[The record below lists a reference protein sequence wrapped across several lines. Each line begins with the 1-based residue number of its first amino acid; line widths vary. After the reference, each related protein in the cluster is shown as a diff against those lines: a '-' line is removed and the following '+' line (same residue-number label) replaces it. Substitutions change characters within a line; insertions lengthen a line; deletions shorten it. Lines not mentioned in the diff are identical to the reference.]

1 MLTVNGED
9 IQAFEFGSAEE
20 ADAAAGGVSA
30 TGSSIVTTM
39 ADGTRMASMITWVAP
54 PHFYKAG
61 KLIVIYVGSDND
73 VIDALQDAMGPQF
86 AGGEAPTP
94 APGAQPVPQRPSPEM
109 IERLAPRLSVMT
121 LAVAMAREGRGPFDN
136 FLPCVR
142 RGVINYYNTDAGRH
156 ATFSGCDL
164 GDGIIVHGSG
174 ELKLVGLE
182 RSTEIRVD
190 RITISRIIWE
200 GELTAAIDGET
211 EVQIKRTEMASVGI
225 QLKWGSGSISDRLH
239 LDSLTV
245 TLLGKTMKVDDE
257 TLISQ
262 LFDTSAM
269 DINSIPNPSRSLS
282 ALTESDMKR
291 LVYDEAIFLVSFLPN
306 EVMESQRGDHTR
318 EHPCGTSVVTQ
329 NLEDRTTRIDN
340 IWNNCD
346 LTSSGLFM
354 DGTFSVE
361 GNFDEKLVAI
371 TIEGALTVGGGIPKI
386 AIRRYEWSLEG
397 ANSIIGEV
405 RISGK
410 IYGEANERSFSFDLI
425 LDD

>member
-1 MLTVNGED
+1 
-9 IQAFEFGSAEE
+9 
-20 ADAAAGGVSA
+20 
-30 TGSSIVTTM
+30 
-39 ADGTRMASMITWVAP
+39 
-54 PHFYKAG
+54 
-61 KLIVIYVGSDND
+61 
-73 VIDALQDAMGPQF
+73 
-86 AGGEAPTP
+86 
-94 APGAQPVPQRPSPEM
+94 
-109 IERLAPRLSVMT
+109 MT

-164 GDGIIVHGSG
+164 GDGIIVHGRG
-174 ELKLVGLE
+174 ELKMVGLE
-182 RSTEIRVD
+182 RSFENRVD

-200 GELTAAIDGET
+200 GELKAAIDGET
-211 EVQIKRTEMASVGI
+211 GVQIKRFEMASVGM
-225 QLKWGSGSISDRLH
+225 QLKGGSGSISDKLQ

-269 DINSIPNPSRSLS
+269 DINSVPNPTKSLS

-291 LVYDEAIFLVSFLPN
+291 LAYDGTTFLALIVLN
-306 EVMESQRGDHTR
+306 EFMESQRGDHTH
-318 EHPCGTSVVTQ
+318 ENPCGASVVTQ
-329 NLEDRTTRIDN
+329 NLVDQTTRIDN
-340 IWNNCD
+340 TWNNCD
-346 LTSSGLFM
+346 LTSGGLFM

-361 GNFDEKLVAI
+361 GNFDEKLVSI

-397 ANSIIGEV
+397 ANSLLGEV

-410 IYGEANERSFSFDLI
+410 IYGEADERSFSFDLI

>member
-1 MLTVNGED
+1 
-9 IQAFEFGSAEE
+9 
-20 ADAAAGGVSA
+20 
-30 TGSSIVTTM
+30 
-39 ADGTRMASMITWVAP
+39 
-54 PHFYKAG
+54 
-61 KLIVIYVGSDND
+61 
-73 VIDALQDAMGPQF
+73 
-86 AGGEAPTP
+86 
-94 APGAQPVPQRPSPEM
+94 M

-164 GDGIIVHGSG
+164 GDGIIVHGRG
-174 ELKLVGLE
+174 ELKMVGLE
-182 RSTEIRVD
+182 RSFENRVD
-190 RITISRIIWE
+190 RITISGIIWE

-211 EVQIKRTEMASVGI
+211 GVQIKRFEMASVGI
-225 QLKWGSGSISDRLH
+225 QLEGGSGSISDRLH

-269 DINSIPNPSRSLS
+269 DINSVPNPSNSLS

-291 LVYDEAIFLVSFLPN
+291 LVYGEANFLALALLREF
-306 EVMESQRGDHTR
+306 MESQRGDHTH
-318 EHPCGTSVVTQ
+318 EHPCGASVVTQ

-340 IWNNCD
+340 TWNNCD

-386 AIRRYEWSLEG
+386 AIRRFEWSLEG

-410 IYGEANERSFSFDLI
+410 IYGEADERSFSFDLI